1 MMDITELVKV
11 GGIPALILCFWAWE
25 KMVTYRR
32 IEKSLTEA
40 IDRNTAALE
49 ALRDIILAIRR

>member
-1 MMDITELVKV
+1 MDITELVKA
-11 GGIPALILCFWAWE
+11 GGIPALILCFWAWD
-25 KMVTYRR
+25 KMITYRKL
-32 IEKSLTEA
+32 EKSLTEA